1 MRYDRVV
8 WGRVRQVPQSREYS
22 FLSSHIIKVVDTNMA
37 ASCCAKYNGR
47 MSKTGEGSTKRI
59 LELKL
64 KKKGR
69 SWNGGLRA

>member
-1 MRYDRVV
+1 
-8 WGRVRQVPQSREYS
+8 
-22 FLSSHIIKVVDTNMA
+22 LSSHIIKVVDTNMA